1 MDDLIG
7 EEFVATLSSV
17 RHNEMRLTS
26 SDCFRHLSSIDLAHT
41 LKVQKAGV

>member
-1 MDDLIG
+1 MDGLIG

-26 SDCFRHLSSIDLAHT
+26 SDCFRQLPSRDLAHT